1 MIDWTETYRGAV
13 PPWQC
18 DVTEHFTVGYY
29 FDRIEEAEPNLA
41 DELVLS
47 DLPRRGGLP
56 RRIDVRF
63 ARELRAGASFH
74 VESAALGVEPGGGGL
89 RWAIGSSTRPTA
101 RSSPGLTSIGTS
113 PPRH

>member
-56 RRIDVRF
+56 GVSMSDSRANSRRCQLSRRKRG
-63 ARELRAGASFH
+63 ARG
-74 VESAALGVEPGGGGL
+74 
-89 RWAIGSSTRPTA
+89 
-101 RSSPGLTSIGTS
+101 
-113 PPRH
+113 